1 MRLRALLVAAVVAG
15 WAAAPSPAPP
25 PVAKGAPGGDRPAVT
40 FQVKSVAHVLDDIK
54 AGIKYTAGPL
64 GDRFLDEFNRDF
76 EKTFGKEGFDGIDV
90 TKPAGGYMHF
100 GDTPEEIQVVLL
112 FPTADE
118 KKVVALVNR
127 TMFRAEA
134 VGGKPGLYKVDI
146 PGDPAPFPIRL
157 RLHDGYAYVGFNVAD
172 AGMAPTALVSAAKVI
187 DPLEKATLVARGL
200 PGKVP
205 AAFYKNIRELLV
217 ENLTEA
223 KRSAERF
230 EGKWAAD
237 LIGGFEGLILQG
249 LGHLETSTDALTW
262 RLSFDRTTATF
273 TDEETYTPKVGTPF
287 AEEIAKWGPTVN
299 RFAGLADD
307 KAAAWGVTKF
317 PVFNANIRT
326 IATALLDGAEKEY
339 PKVIPESGHALVK
352 EAIALGK
359 RTVAKGEGDLGVVLH
374 GPDKDGKFTLV
385 CGVAADDPSGVE
397 KELKALAKTV
407 PVKDVFAFDVAKVG
421 DVAVHEAKVGALLPP
436 EMQKVFGEKAVV
448 CLGVGKDVLYAAIG
462 PDARAKV
469 TAAAG
474 MKLGPAAAFDARYNP
489 AKLTTFVKLVEEEM
503 AGHVAN
509 GLGSDDKM
517 VPFWTTT
524 VTGGT
529 ELTVKQTS
537 NILTPYRVMFF
548 VMEGLFR

>member
-1 MRLRALLVAAVVAG
+1 
-15 WAAAPSPAPP
+15 
-25 PVAKGAPGGDRPAVT
+25 
-40 FQVKSVAHVLDDIK
+40 
-54 AGIKYTAGPL
+54 
-64 GDRFLDEFNRDF
+64 
-76 EKTFGKEGFDGIDV
+76 
-90 TKPAGGYMHF
+90 MHF

-112 FPTADE
+112 VPTADE
-118 KKVVALVNR
+118 KKAVALVNR

-134 VGGKPGLYKVDI
+134 VGGNPALYKVDI

-187 DPLEKATLVARGL
+187 DPTEKATLVVRGL

-217 ENLTEA
+217 ENFAEA

-230 EGKWAAD
+230 EGKWAAG
-237 LIGGFEGLILQG
+237 LIGGFEALILQG
-249 LGHLETSTDALTW
+249 LGHLESSTDAVTW

-273 TDEETYTPKVGTPF
+273 TDEETYTPKAGTPF
-287 AEEIAKWGPTVN
+287 ADEIAKWGPTVN

-307 KAAAWGVTKF
+307 KAAAWCVTKV

-339 PKVIPESGHALVK
+339 PKVVPESGHALVK
-352 EAIALGK
+352 EAIAFGK
-359 RTVAKGEGDLGVVLH
+359 RTVAKGEGDIGVVLH

-385 CGVAADDPSGVE
+385 VGVVADDPSGFE
-397 KELKALAKTV
+397 KELKALAKTL

-421 DVAVHEAKVGALLPP
+421 DVAVHEAKVGRLLLPGDARNVVGT
-436 EMQKVFGEKAVV
+436 EAVL
-448 CLGVGKDVLYAAIG
+448 CLGFGKDVVFLGFG

-474 MKLGPAAAFDARYNP
+474 LKTGPAAAFDARYNP
-489 AKLTTFVKLVEEEM
+489 AKIAAFVKAFDDSYTPLFT
-503 AGHVAN
+503 N
-509 GLGSDDKM
+509 GLGTNDKM
-517 VPFWTTT
+517 VPFWTTI
-524 VTGGT
+524 VTGGP

-537 NILTPYRVMFF
+537 NILTLYRVIFYWW
-548 VMEGLFR
+548 EGLFR